1 MSLLE
6 ISRSIKSFFESKIP
20 TIYCLTGDWGVGKT
34 YLFNKISKEY
44 FDCKIPNEF
53 HSIVIPKDN
62 IIKISLFGIS
72 TVDDLKHKIIAEKF
86 ENSEAMNLASKTLK
100 YTLNHAKLK
109 VPFMDF
115 DQKKILESLFFNK
128 FVNDLSICF
137 DDIERKSP
145 SLRMI
150 DFLGFISILKE
161 KYNCKIFLI
170 LNDHILNEKN
180 KNDYD
185 KYFEKIIDHH
195 IKFISKPKD
204 AIEIVFNKHQF
215 DEETNNLFI
224 KKIEFLNIN
233 NIRIIHKILTHFK
246 SLLDRLNQTIKPRV
260 EKQTIEQSL
269 IAICL
274 FCDGIYSPQNSS
286 NDDKPA
292 TRDILNPD
300 NQIYNNE
307 KQRNFLFNF
316 GYFNTELFHKKIYE
330 FIKNGFFD
338 LDFNEIAIDYNKQF
352 QIGELQYNF
361 HKAWR
366 DDFHGSFEDNG
377 DEVVHKIYKAFI
389 DGISVMKIVDL
400 QSVHS
405 LLSDYQMQEKAQ
417 EVRDLYYE
425 THKNDKEKFNIS
437 SFFDDQEVRNFCKD
451 SLLKIKINNR
461 PSIEIAIENFLNNK
475 YSSDNEDYLRQ
486 FSIDEYHKF
495 FKESKI
501 DNLDKLRVSED
512 FKNAKSAIE
521 KIRKESLINELRIKY
536 TSK

>member
-1 MSLLE
+1 ME
-6 ISRSIKSFFESKIP
+6 
-20 TIYCLTGDWGVGKT
+20 
-34 YLFNKISKEY
+34 
-44 FDCKIPNEF
+44 
-53 HSIVIPKDN
+53 
-62 IIKISLFGIS
+62 
-72 TVDDLKHKIIAEKF
+72 
-86 ENSEAMNLASKTLK
+86 
-100 YTLNHAKLK
+100 
-109 VPFMDF
+109 
-115 DQKKILESLFFNK
+115 
-128 FVNDLSICF
+128 
-137 DDIERKSP
+137 
-145 SLRMI
+145 
-150 DFLGFISILKE
+150 
-161 KYNCKIFLI
+161 
-170 LNDHILNEKN
+170 
-180 KNDYD
+180 
-185 KYFEKIIDHH
+185 
-195 IKFISKPKD
+195 
-204 AIEIVFNKHQF
+204 
-215 DEETNNLFI
+215 
-224 KKIEFLNIN
+224 
-233 NIRIIHKILTHFK
+233 HFK

-292 TRDILNPD
+292 TRDILNPH
-300 NQIYNNE
+300 NKIYNNE

-361 HKAWR
+361 HEAWS

-389 DGISVMKIVDL
+389 DGISVMKIVDF

-475 YSSDNEDYLRQ
+475 YSSDNEDYLKQ

>member
-6 ISRSIKSFFESKIP
+6 ISLSIKIFFESKIP

-44 FDCKIPNEF
+44 FDSKIPNEF

-100 YTLNHAKLK
+100 YILNHAKLK
-109 VPFMDF
+109 VPFLDF

-185 KYFEKIIDHH
+185 KYFEKIIDYH

-246 SLLDRLNQTIKPRV
+246 SLLDRLSQSIKPRV

-274 FCDGIYSPQNSS
+274 FCDGIYSPSNSS

-292 TRDILNPD
+292 TIDILNPD
-300 NQIYNNE
+300 NKIYNNE

-361 HKAWR
+361 HEAWS

-405 LLSDYQMQEKAQ
+405 LLSDYQMPEKAQ

-437 SFFDDQEVRNFCKD
+437 SFFDDQEVRNFV
-451 SLLKIKINNR
+451 R
-461 PSIEIAIENFLNNK
+461 
-475 YSSDNEDYLRQ
+475 
-486 FSIDEYHKF
+486 
-495 FKESKI
+495 
-501 DNLDKLRVSED
+501 
-512 FKNAKSAIE
+512 
-521 KIRKESLINELRIKY
+521 IRF
-536 TSK
+536 